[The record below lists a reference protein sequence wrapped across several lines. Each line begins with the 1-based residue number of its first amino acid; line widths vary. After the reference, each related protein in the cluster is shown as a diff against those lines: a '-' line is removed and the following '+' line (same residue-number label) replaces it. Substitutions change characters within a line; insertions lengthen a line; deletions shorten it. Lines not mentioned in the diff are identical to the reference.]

1 MIDVSQLWVTEWVVI
16 GFFGYLI
23 VLARLRP
30 LTPRQR
36 GRVVLVGLVCG
47 AVVFMLSQ
55 LRLSPILR
63 LTREWLPAIYLIEGY
78 WLCSL
83 FLHKPMLNL
92 EARLIDID
100 RWVFRVAKISKLLTH
115 GPRIVLEFFELM
127 YLLAYSFVPV
137 AFVLFGWLVAQGTI
151 SLTLGDIGFRAST
164 DSFWTALLI
173 AAFGCYGL
181 LPWIQTRPPRNLER
195 ASSADARGL
204 FFRRLNIGVL
214 RKLSV
219 QVNTFPSGHA
229 AVTVAAALAVTTAIA
244 IPIYAGLRRGRF
256 YAIFS
261 AIVLGVAGV
270 GQGESV
276 DADGEAPEGLAASPP
291 DLTLLPGTGGD
302 PQPVN

>member
-1 MIDVSQLWVTEWVVI
+1 MFDVSQLWVTEWVVI

-47 AVVFMLSQ
+47 ALVFMLSQ

-78 WLCSL
+78 WLCSR

-100 RWVFRVAKISKLLTH
+100 RWVFRVAKINELLTH

-127 YLLAYSFVPV
+127 YLLAYAFVPV
-137 AFVLFGWLVAQGTI
+137 AFGLFGWL
-151 SLTLGDIGFRAST
+151 GFRAST

-195 ASSADARGL
+195 ASPADARGL

-214 RKLSV
+214 RQLSV
-219 QVNTFPSGHA
+219 HVNTFPSGHA
-229 AVTVAAALAVTTAIA
+229 AVTVAAALAVTTAEPGVGAVMLILA
-244 IPIYAGLRRGRF
+244 TCITVAT
-256 YAIFS
+256 
-261 AIVLGVAGV
+261 VLGRYHYAVDSILGALIGV
-270 GQGESV
+270 LGWWVGFSV
-276 DADGEAPEGLAASPP
+276 VG
-291 DLTLLPGTGGD
+291 
-302 PQPVN
+302 